1 LSTQPSSSSTPT
13 YEGTPIPNRHRRRGL
28 PLQAANDDTELVR
41 KKQKTA
47 ISAFELIA
55 DTMEA
60 QRIGRWNN
68 IELGIQLLE
77 EQYQERLSTQG
88 FIAAINVLKDDSNAS
103 VFITLKSTTFRDRWL
118 CKEAGVELEDEEC
131 YGPSIE

>member
-13 YEGTPIPNRHRRRGL
+13 CEETPIPDRRRRRGL
-28 PLQAANDDTELVR
+28 PLLAANDDTELVR
-41 KKQKTA
+41 KKRKTA

-55 DTMEA
+55 DAMEA
-60 QRIGRWNN
+60 QRIGRRNN
-68 IELGIQLLE
+68 VELGIQLLE